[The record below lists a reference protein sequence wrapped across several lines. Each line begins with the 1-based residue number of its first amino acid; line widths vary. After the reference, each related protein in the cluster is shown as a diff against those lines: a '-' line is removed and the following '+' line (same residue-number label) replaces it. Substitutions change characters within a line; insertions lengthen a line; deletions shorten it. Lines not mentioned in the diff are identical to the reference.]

1 MKLSLLSIEGNRAY
15 EKQNDILPIRA
26 RTHYLT
32 EQFLYYLSRI
42 DLDGSGKLVICFEEK
57 PEDKEQYVCDTYFHV
72 SLYYVDI
79 DVLERFQTLQQDEMS
94 AYFLDII
101 VDVCKNIAHSRHRD
115 EAVIRRI
122 EEAADQMRANQF
134 ELVIPQKKLSKT
146 SGDRR
151 WRAEVYRRLD
161 PHGELWYAELEDKRT
176 KNVVRHELTEKYT
189 SVSLVDFY
197 KKAAWEGDRFVL
209 RDRLDRETFSLP
221 YP

>member
-79 DVLERFQTLQQDEMS
+79 DVLERF
-94 AYFLDII
+94 
-101 VDVCKNIAHSRHRD
+101 
-115 EAVIRRI
+115 
-122 EEAADQMRANQF
+122 
-134 ELVIPQKKLSKT
+134 
-146 SGDRR
+146 
-151 WRAEVYRRLD
+151 
-161 PHGELWYAELEDKRT
+161 
-176 KNVVRHELTEKYT
+176 
-189 SVSLVDFY
+189 
-197 KKAAWEGDRFVL
+197 
-209 RDRLDRETFSLP
+209 
-221 YP
+221 